1 MFFVLKKINM
11 KKIFLI
17 ITLAFTFISCVK
29 KKVDFNPIVN
39 LPDEK
44 IVVLDM
50 DLKGVV
56 NDGIVIPSENQTEDG
71 MFVFTFNAKAGQYY
85 KIFYQN
91 ESYKFDNDNPLNN
104 ENFYGSWEDVNIGF
118 KKVEESGLV
127 TDAFRIAGNPRDEK
141 KYYGADLTKN
151 NFNEKAVNNVINAI
165 RNTPEWFES
174 IKVKAE
180 NNGYDVDKQ
189 LYLDALWIINDNK
202 NRGDVN
208 NRFKRNPRVGE
219 YSFMLVLC
227 DEQALNDIPDYIKN
241 ISLTDEN
248 GSYVNP
254 YVYFSNNR
262 IKGVKTIVADKR
274 LKTRAVITPEYG
286 VFLDEMQVKT
296 DDYTIDNSNPKCSDS
311 EEMYSDALYKQFLSH
326 VSQQYTLRNIP
337 LIKDVV
343 SSEDSYTMQEYEEAK
358 SKYDS
363 SQLQYNYPVVTD
375 CLGSTVKLND
385 DNSIS
390 LINPG
395 NDNLDDLHKES
406 TGVMT
411 RVGFTYGKY
420 RGKIKFPV
428 MLNEE
433 NIWNG
438 LTYAFWL
445 IYQDEHPWNNRRTST
460 AGGGYID
467 KNDDSENPVRRHDY
481 HYSEIDIE
489 IVKASRYWPK
499 YYYLEEDTRLQEEK
513 PQLNDEI
520 MYCCTNWDLA
530 TREPAMFA
538 SGISKIPYK
547 KKEYEAMRWT
557 DLYKALTTKSPIS
570 NDVFKEDYYYYEI
583 EWRPKEI
590 IWRVGP
596 SPDKM
601 VVVGY
606 MNDEYTAIPNNQ
618 MLCIVTQEY
627 HYSEW
632 WPPIVF
638 EQGLIPY
645 NKNDIEGR
653 VYEIVVE

>member
-1 MFFVLKKINM
+1 M

-17 ITLAFTFISCVK
+17 VAFAFAFVSCVNE
-29 KKVDFNPIVN
+29 DAHFNPMAN
-39 LPDEK
+39 FPDEDV
-44 IVVLDM
+44 VVLDM

-56 NDGIVIPSENQTEDG
+56 NDGIVIPSVNQTEEG
-71 MFVFTFNAKAGQYY
+71 KFVFTFNAEAGQYY

-104 ENFYGSWEDVNIGF
+104 ENFYGSWEDVSIGF
-118 KKVEESGLV
+118 KKVEEDGLV
-127 TDAFRIAGNPRDEK
+127 TDAFRIVGNPRDEK
-141 KYYGADLTKN
+141 KYYGADLTQN
-151 NFNEKAVNNVINAI
+151 TFSQKAVDNVVNAI
-165 RNTPEWFES
+165 RNTPDWLES
-174 IKVKAE
+174 VRQKAV
-180 NNGYDVDKQ
+180 NNNFTLERQ
-189 LYLDALWIINDNK
+189 LYLDAIWIINDNK
-202 NRGDVN
+202 NKGDVN

-219 YSFMLVLC
+219 YSFMLVVC
-227 DEQALNDIPDYIKN
+227 DEKSLNDIPDYIKN
-241 ISLTDEN
+241 ISLTDDN

-254 YVYFSNNR
+254 YAYFSNNKKR
-262 IKGVKTIVADKR
+262 NIDVIISPKR

-286 VFLDEMQVKT
+286 VFLDETLIKT
-296 DDYTIDNSNPKCSDS
+296 DNYSIDNSNPKCSDT
-311 EEMYSDALYKQFLSH
+311 EEMYSNALYKQFLSD
-326 VSQQYTLRNIP
+326 VSKQYTLRNIP

-343 SSEDSYTMQEYEEAK
+343 SDDDPYTMKEYEEAK
-358 SKYDS
+358 TKYDS
-363 SQLQYNYPVVTD
+363 SELQYDYPVVTD
-375 CLGSTVKLND
+375 CLGSTVRLNE

-395 NDNLDDLHKES
+395 NDDMNNLHKES

-445 IYQDEHPWNNRRTST
+445 IYQDNHAWNNRRAT
-460 AGGGYID
+460 AGGYID
-467 KNDDSENPVRRHDY
+467 KNDDTENPTRHSEY

-499 YYYLEEDTRLQEEK
+499 SYYPAEDSRLQTEN
-513 PQLNDEI
+513 PQMNNEI

-538 SGISKIPYK
+538 SGINKIPYMN
-547 KKEYEAMRWT
+547 KEYEAMRWT

-596 SPDKM
+596 SPDEM

-606 MNDEYTAIPNNQ
+606 MNDAYTAIPNNQ

-653 VYEIVVE
+653 VYEIVIE

>member
-1 MFFVLKKINM
+1 M
-11 KKIFLI
+11 KRILVFLI
-17 ITLAFTFISCVK
+17 CLSLFSCK
-29 KKVDFNPIVN
+29 DDINFNPMSN
-39 LPDEK
+39 FPDEK
-44 IVVLDM
+44 TVALDM
-50 DLKGVV
+50 DLRNVV
-56 NDGIVIPSENQTEDG
+56 NEGIVIPSSNQCESG
-71 MFVFTFNAKAGQYY
+71 FAFTFNARKGQYY
-85 KIFYQN
+85 KIYYQN
-91 ESYKFDNDNPLNN
+91 ESYKFEDNDSLSN
-104 ENFYGSWEDVNIGF
+104 ENFYGSWEDVNVGF
-118 KKVEESGLV
+118 KKVEESGAV
-127 TDAFRIAGNPRDEK
+127 TDYFRIVGNPRDEK

-151 NFNEKAVNNVINAI
+151 NFNKEAVDNVINNI
-165 RNTPEWFES
+165 KGTPEWFAS
-174 IKVKAE
+174 VKEKAI
-180 NNGYDVDKQ
+180 NNGNDLDEQ
-189 LYLDALWIINDNK
+189 LYLDAIWIINDNK

-219 YSFMLVLC
+219 YSFMLVVC
-227 DEQALNDIPDYIKN
+227 DEDALNQIPDYIKN

-248 GSYVNP
+248 GAFVNP
-254 YVYFSNNR
+254 YSYFSKNKN
-262 IKGVKTIVADKR
+262 KGIEVVVSDRR

-286 VFLDEMQVKT
+286 VFLDETQIKT
-296 DDYTIDNSNPKCSDS
+296 NDYSVDNSNPRCSNS
-311 EEMYSDALYKQFLSH
+311 EEMYSNALYKQFLSH

-337 LIKDVV
+337 LVKDVV
-343 SSEDSYTMQEYEEAK
+343 SDDAPYTMKEYEEART
-358 SKYDS
+358 KYDS
-363 SQLQYNYPVVTD
+363 AQLQYNYPFVTD

-395 NDNLDDLHKES
+395 NDDLNNLQKES
-406 TGVMT
+406 TGIMT
-411 RVGFTYGKY
+411 RVGFTYGKF

-460 AGGGYID
+460 AGGGYVD

-489 IVKASRYWPK
+489 IVKASRYWPDF
-499 YYYLEEDTRLQEEK
+499 YYTENEGIATEN
-513 PQLNDEI
+513 PMNNNEI

-530 TREPAMFA
+530 TREPVKFA
-538 SGISKIPYK
+538 SGINKIPYK
-547 KKEYEAMRWT
+547 SNTYEAMRWY
-557 DLYKALTTKSPIS
+557 DLYKALTIKSPIS
-570 NDVFKEDYYYYEI
+570 NEFFKEDYYYYEI
-583 EWRPKEI
+583 EWRPNEI

-596 SPDKM
+596 SEDKM
-601 VVVGY
+601 QLVGY

-645 NKNDIEGR
+645 NKSDIEGK

>member
-1 MFFVLKKINM
+1 M
-11 KKIFLI
+11 KRILTFLI
-17 ITLAFTFISCVK
+17 CLSLFSCK
-29 KKVDFNPIVN
+29 DDINFNPMSN
-39 LPDEK
+39 FPDEK
-44 IVVLDM
+44 IVALDM
-50 DLKGVV
+50 DLRNVV
-56 NDGIVIPSENQTEDG
+56 NEGIVIPSDSQCDEPG
-71 MFVFTFNAKAGQYY
+71 FAFTFNAKKGQYY
-85 KIFYQN
+85 KIYYQN
-91 ESYKFDNDNPLNN
+91 ESYKFGDNDSLSN
-104 ENFYGSWEDVNIGF
+104 ENFYGSWEDVSVGF
-118 KKVEESGLV
+118 KKVEESGMV
-127 TDAFRIAGNPRDEK
+127 TDYLRIVGNPRDEK

-151 NFNEKAVNNVINAI
+151 NFNKESVDNVIRSI
-165 RNTPEWFES
+165 KNTPEWFAS
-174 IKVKAE
+174 VKEKAI
-180 NNGYDVDKQ
+180 NNGNDLDEQ
-189 LYLDALWIINDNK
+189 LYLDAIWIINDNK

-219 YSFMLVLC
+219 YSFMLVVC
-227 DEQALNDIPDYIKN
+227 DEDAMNQIPDYIQN

-248 GSYVNP
+248 GAYVNP
-254 YVYFSNNR
+254 YSYFSKNKNKE
-262 IKGVKTIVADKR
+262 IEVVVSDKR

-286 VFLDEMQVKT
+286 VFLDETQIKT
-296 DDYTIDNSNPKCSDS
+296 NDYTVDNSNPRCSDS
-311 EEMYSDALYKQFLSH
+311 EEMYSNALYKQFLSH

-343 SSEDSYTMQEYEEAK
+343 SDEDPYTMKEYEEAR

-363 SQLQYNYPVVTD
+363 AQLQYNYPFVTD

-395 NDNLDDLHKES
+395 NDDLNNLQKES
-406 TGVMT
+406 TGIMT
-411 RVGFTYGKY
+411 RVGFTYGKF

-445 IYQDEHPWNNRRTST
+445 IYQDEHPWNNRRKST
-460 AGGGYID
+460 AGGGYVD

-489 IVKASRYWPK
+489 IVKASRYWPDF
-499 YYYLEEDTRLQEEK
+499 YYTENEDIATEN
-513 PQLNDEI
+513 PMNNNEI

-530 TREPAMFA
+530 TREPVKFA
-538 SGISKIPYK
+538 SGINKIPYK
-547 KKEYEAMRWT
+547 SKTYEAMRWY
-557 DLYKALTTKSPIS
+557 DLYKALTIKSPIS
-570 NDVFKEDYYYYEI
+570 NDAFKEDYYYYEI
-583 EWRPKEI
+583 EWRPNEI

-596 SPDKM
+596 SEDKM
-601 VVVGY
+601 QLVGY

-645 NKNDIEGR
+645 NKSDIEGR
-653 VYEIVVE
+653 VYEIVIE

>member
-1 MFFVLKKINM
+1 M

-17 ITLAFTFISCVK
+17 VAFAFAFVSCVNE
-29 KKVDFNPIVN
+29 DAHFNPMAN
-39 LPDEK
+39 FPDEDV
-44 IVVLDM
+44 VVLDM

-56 NDGIVIPSENQTEDG
+56 NDGIVIPSVNQAEEG
-71 MFVFTFNAKAGQYY
+71 KFVFTFNAEAGQYY

-118 KKVEESGLV
+118 KKVEEDGLV
-127 TDAFRIAGNPRDEK
+127 TDVFRIVGNPRDEK

-151 NFNEKAVNNVINAI
+151 TFSQKAVDNVVNAI
-165 RNTPEWFES
+165 RNTPDWLES
-174 IKVKAE
+174 VRQKAV
-180 NNGYDVDKQ
+180 NNNFTLERQ
-189 LYLDALWIINDNK
+189 LYLDAIWIINDNK
-202 NRGDVN
+202 NKGDVN

-219 YSFMLVLC
+219 YSFMLVVC
-227 DEQALNDIPDYIKN
+227 DEKSLNDIPDYIKN
-241 ISLTDEN
+241 ISLTDDN

-254 YVYFSNNR
+254 YAYFSNNKKR
-262 IKGVKTIVADKR
+262 NIDVIISPKR

-286 VFLDEMQVKT
+286 VFLDETLIKT
-296 DDYTIDNSNPKCSDS
+296 DNYSIDNSNPKCSDT
-311 EEMYSDALYKQFLSH
+311 EEMYSNALYKQFLSD
-326 VSQQYTLRNIP
+326 VSKQYTLRNIP

-343 SSEDSYTMQEYEEAK
+343 SDDDPYTMKEYEEAK
-358 SKYDS
+358 TKYDS
-363 SQLQYNYPVVTD
+363 SELQYDYPVVTD
-375 CLGSTVKLND
+375 CLGSTVRLNE

-395 NDNLDDLHKES
+395 NDDMNNLHKES

-445 IYQDEHPWNNRRTST
+445 IYQDNHAWNNRRAT
-460 AGGGYID
+460 AGGYID
-467 KNDDSENPVRRHDY
+467 KNDDTENPTRHSEY

-499 YYYLEEDTRLQEEK
+499 SYYPAEDTRQQTEN
-513 PQLNDEI
+513 PQMNNEI

-538 SGISKIPYK
+538 SGINKIPYMN
-547 KKEYEAMRWT
+547 KEYEAMRWT
-557 DLYKALTTKSPIS
+557 DLYKALTTKSHIS

-596 SPDKM
+596 SPDEM

-606 MNDEYTAIPNNQ
+606 MNDAYTAIPNNQ

-653 VYEIVVE
+653 VYEIVIE

>member
-1 MFFVLKKINM
+1 M
-11 KKIFLI
+11 KRILVFLI
-17 ITLAFTFISCVK
+17 CLSLFSCK
-29 KKVDFNPIVN
+29 DDINFNPMSN
-39 LPDEK
+39 FPDEK
-44 IVVLDM
+44 TVALDM
-50 DLKGVV
+50 DLRNVV
-56 NDGIVIPSENQTEDG
+56 NEGIVIPSDSQCDEPG
-71 MFVFTFNAKAGQYY
+71 FAFTFNAKKGQYY
-85 KIFYQN
+85 KIYYQN
-91 ESYKFDNDNPLNN
+91 ESYKFGDNDSLSN
-104 ENFYGSWEDVNIGF
+104 ENFYGSWEDVSVGF
-118 KKVEESGLV
+118 KKVEESGMV
-127 TDAFRIAGNPRDEK
+127 TDYLRIVGNPRDEK

-151 NFNEKAVNNVINAI
+151 NFNKESVDNVIRSI
-165 RNTPEWFES
+165 KNTPEWFAS
-174 IKVKAE
+174 VKEKAI
-180 NNGYDVDKQ
+180 NNGNDLDEQ
-189 LYLDALWIINDNK
+189 LYLDAIWIINDNK

-219 YSFMLVLC
+219 YSFMLVVC
-227 DEQALNDIPDYIKN
+227 DEDAMNQIPDYIQN

-248 GSYVNP
+248 GAYVNP
-254 YVYFSNNR
+254 YSYFSENKN
-262 IKGVKTIVADKR
+262 KNVNVIVSDKR

-286 VFLDEMQVKT
+286 VFLDETQIKT
-296 DDYTIDNSNPKCSDS
+296 NDYTVDNSNPRCSDS
-311 EEMYSDALYKQFLSH
+311 EEMYSNALYKQFLSH

-343 SSEDSYTMQEYEEAK
+343 SDEDPYTMKEYEEAR

-363 SQLQYNYPVVTD
+363 AQLQYNYPFVTD

-395 NDNLDDLHKES
+395 NDDLNDLQKES
-406 TGVMT
+406 TGIMT
-411 RVGFTYGKY
+411 RVGFTYGKF

-445 IYQDEHPWNNRRTST
+445 IYQDEHPWNNRRKST
-460 AGGGYID
+460 AGGGYVD

-489 IVKASRYWPK
+489 IVKASRYWPDF
-499 YYYLEEDTRLQEEK
+499 YYTENEDIATEN
-513 PQLNDEI
+513 PMNNNEI

-530 TREPAMFA
+530 TREPVKFA
-538 SGISKIPYK
+538 SGINKIPYK
-547 KKEYEAMRWT
+547 SKTYEAMRWY
-557 DLYKALTTKSPIS
+557 DLYKALTIKSPIS
-570 NDVFKEDYYYYEI
+570 NDAFKEDYYYYEI
-583 EWRPKEI
+583 EWRPNEI

-596 SPDKM
+596 SEDKM
-601 VVVGY
+601 QVVGY

-645 NKNDIEGR
+645 NKSDIEGR
-653 VYEIVVE
+653 VYEIVIE

>member
-1 MFFVLKKINM
+1 M
-11 KKIFLI
+11 KRILIFLI
-17 ITLAFTFISCVK
+17 CLSLFSCK
-29 KKVDFNPIVN
+29 DDINFNPMSN
-39 LPDEK
+39 FPDEK
-44 IVVLDM
+44 IVALDM
-50 DLKGVV
+50 DLRNVV
-56 NDGIVIPSENQTEDG
+56 NEGIVIPSDSQCDEPG
-71 MFVFTFNAKAGQYY
+71 FAFTFNAKKGQYY
-85 KIFYQN
+85 KIYYQN
-91 ESYKFDNDNPLNN
+91 ESYKFGDNDSLSN
-104 ENFYGSWEDVNIGF
+104 ENFYGSWEDVSVGF
-118 KKVEESGLV
+118 KKVEESGMV
-127 TDAFRIAGNPRDEK
+127 TDYLRIVGNPRDEK

-151 NFNEKAVNNVINAI
+151 NFNKESVDNVIRSI
-165 RNTPEWFES
+165 KNTPEWFAS
-174 IKVKAE
+174 VKEKAI
-180 NNGYDVDKQ
+180 NNGNDLDEQ
-189 LYLDALWIINDNK
+189 LYLDAIWIINDNK

-219 YSFMLVLC
+219 YSFMLVVC
-227 DEQALNDIPDYIKN
+227 DEDALNQIPDYIKN

-248 GSYVNP
+248 GAYVNP
-254 YVYFSNNR
+254 YSYFSKNKN
-262 IKGVKTIVADKR
+262 KNVKVVVSDKR

-286 VFLDEMQVKT
+286 VFLDETQIKT
-296 DDYTIDNSNPKCSDS
+296 NDYTVDNSNPRCSNS
-311 EEMYSDALYKQFLSH
+311 EEMYSNALYKQFLSH

-343 SSEDSYTMQEYEEAK
+343 SDDDPYTMKEYEEAR

-363 SQLQYNYPVVTD
+363 AQLQYNYPFVTD

-395 NDNLDDLHKES
+395 NDDLNDLQKES
-406 TGVMT
+406 TGIMT
-411 RVGFTYGKY
+411 RVGFTYGKF

-460 AGGGYID
+460 AGGGYVD

-489 IVKASRYWPK
+489 IVKASRYWPDF
-499 YYYLEEDTRLQEEK
+499 YYTENENIATEN
-513 PQLNDEI
+513 PMNNNEI

-530 TREPAMFA
+530 TREPVKFA
-538 SGISKIPYK
+538 SGINKIPYK
-547 KKEYEAMRWT
+547 SKTYEAMRWY
-557 DLYKALTTKSPIS
+557 DLYKALTIKSPIS
-570 NDVFKEDYYYYEI
+570 NEFFKEDYYYYEI
-583 EWRPKEI
+583 EWRPNEI

-596 SPDKM
+596 SEDKM
-601 VVVGY
+601 QVVGY

-645 NKNDIEGR
+645 NKSDIEGR

>member
-1 MFFVLKKINM
+1 M
-11 KKIFLI
+11 KRILVFLI
-17 ITLAFTFISCVK
+17 CLSLFSCK
-29 KKVDFNPIVN
+29 DDINFNPMSN
-39 LPDEK
+39 FPDEK
-44 IVVLDM
+44 TVALDM
-50 DLKGVV
+50 DLRNVV
-56 NDGIVIPSENQTEDG
+56 NEGIVIPSDNQCDEPG
-71 MFVFTFNAKAGQYY
+71 FAFTFNAKKGQYY
-85 KIFYQN
+85 KIYYQN

-104 ENFYGSWEDVNIGF
+104 ENFYGSWEDVNVGF
-118 KKVEESGLV
+118 KKVEESGAV
-127 TDAFRIAGNPRDEK
+127 TDYFRIVGNPRDEK

-151 NFNEKAVNNVINAI
+151 NFNKEAVDNVINNI
-165 RNTPEWFES
+165 KGTPEWFAS
-174 IKVKAE
+174 VKEKAI
-180 NNGYDVDKQ
+180 NNGKDLDEQ
-189 LYLDALWIINDNK
+189 LYLDAIWIINDNK

-219 YSFMLVLC
+219 YSFMLVVC
-227 DEQALNDIPDYIKN
+227 DEDALNQIPDYIKN

-248 GSYVNP
+248 GAFVNP
-254 YVYFSNNR
+254 YSYFSKNKNKEIEVVVSDR
-262 IKGVKTIVADKR
+262 R

-286 VFLDEMQVKT
+286 VFLDETQIKT
-296 DDYTIDNSNPKCSDS
+296 NDYSVDNSNPRCSNS
-311 EEMYSDALYKQFLSH
+311 EEMYSNALYKQFLSH

-343 SSEDSYTMQEYEEAK
+343 SDEEPYTMKEYEEAR

-363 SQLQYNYPVVTD
+363 AQLQYNYPFVTD
-375 CLGSTVKLND
+375 CLGSTVRLND

-395 NDNLDDLHKES
+395 NDDLDNLQKES
-406 TGVMT
+406 TGIMT
-411 RVGFTYGKY
+411 RVGFTYGKF

-460 AGGGYID
+460 AGGGYVD

-489 IVKASRYWPK
+489 IVKASRYWPDF
-499 YYYLEEDTRLQEEK
+499 YYTENEDIATEN
-513 PQLNDEI
+513 PMNNNEI

-530 TREPAMFA
+530 TREPVKFA
-538 SGISKIPYK
+538 SGINKIPYK
-547 KKEYEAMRWT
+547 SNTYEAMRWY
-557 DLYKALTTKSPIS
+557 DLYKALTIKSPIS
-570 NDVFKEDYYYYEI
+570 NEFFKEDYYYYEI
-583 EWRPKEI
+583 EWRPNEI

-596 SPDKM
+596 SEDKM
-601 VVVGY
+601 QLVGY

-645 NKNDIEGR
+645 NKSDIEGK

>member
-1 MFFVLKKINM
+1 M

-17 ITLAFTFISCVK
+17 VAFAFAFVSCVNE
-29 KKVDFNPIVN
+29 DAHFNPMAN
-39 LPDEK
+39 FPDEDV
-44 IVVLDM
+44 VVLDM

-56 NDGIVIPSENQTEDG
+56 NDGIVIPSVNQTEEG
-71 MFVFTFNAKAGQYY
+71 KFVFTFNAEAGQYY

-118 KKVEESGLV
+118 KKVEEDGLV
-127 TDAFRIAGNPRDEK
+127 TDAFRIVGNPRDEK
-141 KYYGADLTKN
+141 KYYGADLAKN
-151 NFNEKAVNNVINAI
+151 TFSQKAVDNVVNAI
-165 RNTPEWFES
+165 RNTPDWLES
-174 IKVKAE
+174 VRQKAV
-180 NNGYDVDKQ
+180 NNNFTLERQ
-189 LYLDALWIINDNK
+189 LYLDAIWIINDNK
-202 NRGDVN
+202 NKGDVN

-219 YSFMLVLC
+219 YSFMLVVC
-227 DEQALNDIPDYIKN
+227 DEKSLNDIPDYIKN

-254 YVYFSNNR
+254 YVYFSNNKKR
-262 IKGVKTIVADKR
+262 NIDVIISQKR

-286 VFLDEMQVKT
+286 VFLDETLIKT
-296 DDYTIDNSNPKCSDS
+296 DNYSIDNSNPKCSDT
-311 EEMYSDALYKQFLSH
+311 EEMYSNALYKQFLSD
-326 VSQQYTLRNIP
+326 VSKQYTLRNIP

-343 SSEDSYTMQEYEEAK
+343 SDDDPYTMKEYEEAK
-358 SKYDS
+358 TKYDS
-363 SQLQYNYPVVTD
+363 SELQYDYPVVTD
-375 CLGSTVKLND
+375 CLGRTVRLND

-395 NDNLDDLHKES
+395 NDDMNNLHKES

-445 IYQDEHPWNNRRTST
+445 IYQDNHAWNNRRST
-460 AGGGYID
+460 AGGYID
-467 KNDDSENPVRRHDY
+467 KNDDTENPTRHSEY

-499 YYYLEEDTRLQEEK
+499 SYYPAEDTRQQTEN
-513 PQLNDEI
+513 PQMNNEI

-538 SGISKIPYK
+538 SGINKIPYMN
-547 KKEYEAMRWT
+547 KEYEAMRWT

-570 NDVFKEDYYYYEI
+570 NNVFKEDYYYYEI

-596 SPDKM
+596 SPDEM

-606 MNDEYTAIPNNQ
+606 MNDAYTAIPNNQ

-653 VYEIVVE
+653 VYEIVIE

>member
-1 MFFVLKKINM
+1 M
-11 KKIFLI
+11 KRILVFLI
-17 ITLAFTFISCVK
+17 CLSLFSCKDDIS
-29 KKVDFNPIVN
+29 FNPMSN
-39 LPDEK
+39 FPDEK
-44 IVVLDM
+44 TVALDM
-50 DLKGVV
+50 DLRNVV
-56 NDGIVIPSENQTEDG
+56 NEGIVIPSDNQCDEPG
-71 MFVFTFNAKAGQYY
+71 FAFTFNAKKGQYY
-85 KIFYQN
+85 KIYYQN

-104 ENFYGSWEDVNIGF
+104 ENFYGSWEDVNVGF
-118 KKVEESGLV
+118 KKVEESGAV
-127 TDAFRIAGNPRDEK
+127 TDYFRIVGNPRDEK

-151 NFNEKAVNNVINAI
+151 NFNKEAVDNVINNI
-165 RNTPEWFES
+165 KGTPEWFAS
-174 IKVKAE
+174 VKEKAI
-180 NNGYDVDKQ
+180 NNGKDLDEQ
-189 LYLDALWIINDNK
+189 LYLDAIWIINDNK

-219 YSFMLVLC
+219 YSFMLVVC
-227 DEQALNDIPDYIKN
+227 DEDALNQIPDYIKN

-248 GSYVNP
+248 GAFVNP
-254 YVYFSNNR
+254 YSYFSKNKN
-262 IKGVKTIVADKR
+262 KGIEVVVSDRR

-286 VFLDEMQVKT
+286 VFLDETQIKT
-296 DDYTIDNSNPKCSDS
+296 NDYSVDNSNPRCSNS
-311 EEMYSDALYKQFLSH
+311 EEMYSNALYKQFLSH

-343 SSEDSYTMQEYEEAK
+343 SDDDPYTMKEYEEART
-358 SKYDS
+358 KYDS
-363 SQLQYNYPVVTD
+363 TQLQYNYPFVTD

-395 NDNLDDLHKES
+395 NDDLDNLQKES
-406 TGVMT
+406 TGIMT
-411 RVGFTYGKY
+411 RVGFTYGKF

-460 AGGGYID
+460 AGGGYVD

-489 IVKASRYWPK
+489 IVKASRYWPDF
-499 YYYLEEDTRLQEEK
+499 YYTENEDIATEN
-513 PQLNDEI
+513 PMNNNEI

-530 TREPAMFA
+530 TREPVKFA
-538 SGISKIPYK
+538 SGINKIPYK
-547 KKEYEAMRWT
+547 SNTYEAMRWY
-557 DLYKALTTKSPIS
+557 DLYKALTIKSPIS
-570 NDVFKEDYYYYEI
+570 NEFFKEDYYYYEI
-583 EWRPKEI
+583 EWRPNEI

-596 SPDKM
+596 SEDKM
-601 VVVGY
+601 QLVGY

-645 NKNDIEGR
+645 NKSDIEGR

>member
-1 MFFVLKKINM
+1 M

-17 ITLAFTFISCVK
+17 IAFAFSFMSCVHED
-29 KKVDFNPIVN
+29 VQFNPMVN
-39 LPDEK
+39 FPGDS

-56 NDGIVIPSENQTEDG
+56 NDGIVIPSVNQCEDG
-71 MFVFTFNAKAGQYY
+71 MFVFNFNAKAGQYY

-91 ESYKFDNDNPLNN
+91 ESYKFDNDNNLNN

-118 KKVEESGLV
+118 KKVEKSGLV
-127 TDAFRIAGNPRDEK
+127 TDSFRIVGNPRDEK
-141 KYYGADLTKN
+141 KYYGADLTRN
-151 NFNEKAVNNVINAI
+151 TFSQEAVDNVINAI
-165 RNTPEWFES
+165 RNTPEWLES
-174 IKVKAE
+174 VRQKAV
-180 NNGYDVDKQ
+180 NNNFTLDRQ
-189 LYLDALWIINDNK
+189 LYLDAIWIINDNK
-202 NRGDVN
+202 NIGDVN

-219 YSFMLVLC
+219 YSFMLVVCNEKSLK
-227 DEQALNDIPDYIKN
+227 DIPDYIKN
-241 ISLTDEN
+241 ISLTDESGN
-248 GSYVNP
+248 YVNP
-254 YVYFSNNR
+254 YAYFSKNKDKSVNVV
-262 IKGVKTIVADKR
+262 ISPKR

-286 VFLDEMQVKT
+286 LFLDETTIKT
-296 DDYTIDNSNPKCSDS
+296 DDYGINNSNPKCSDS
-311 EEMYSDALYKQFLSH
+311 EEMYSNALYKQFLSV
-326 VSQQYTLRNIP
+326 VSRQYTLRNIP

-343 SSEDSYTMQEYEEAK
+343 SDEDPYTMKEYEEAK
-358 SKYDS
+358 TKYDS
-363 SQLQYNYPVVTD
+363 SQLQYNYPVVTE
-375 CLGSTVKLND
+375 CLGKTVKINE

-395 NDNLDDLHKES
+395 NDDLSNLKKES
-406 TGVMT
+406 TGIIT
-411 RVGFTYGKY
+411 RVGFTYGKF

-428 MLNEE
+428 MLNDE

-445 IYQDEHPWNNRRTST
+445 IYQDNHAWNNRRATE
-460 AGGGYID
+460 GGYID
-467 KNDDSENPVRRHDY
+467 KNDDTENPVRHSEY

-489 IVKASRYWPK
+489 IVKASRHWPQA
-499 YYYLEEDTRLQEEK
+499 YYSKNDTRFQDEN
-513 PQLNDEI
+513 PMFNNEI

-530 TREPAMFA
+530 TKEPSKF
-538 SGISKIPYK
+538 SYGRNEISYQGKQF
-547 KKEYEAMRWT
+547 ETMRWT
-557 DLYKALTTKSPIS
+557 DLYKALTIKSPIN
-570 NDVFKEDYYYYEI
+570 NDIFKEDYYYYEI

-590 IWRVGP
+590 IWRLGP
-596 SPDKM
+596 SPDEM

-606 MNDEYTAIPNNQ
+606 MNDKYTAIPNNQ

-645 NKNDIEGR
+645 NKSDIEGR

>member
-1 MFFVLKKINM
+1 MM

-17 ITLAFTFISCVK
+17 VAFAFAFVSCVNE
-29 KKVDFNPIVN
+29 DAHFNPMAN
-39 LPDEK
+39 FPDEDV
-44 IVVLDM
+44 VVLDM

-56 NDGIVIPSENQTEDG
+56 NDGIVIPSVNQTEEG
-71 MFVFTFNAKAGQYY
+71 KFVFTFNAEAGQYY

-104 ENFYGSWEDVNIGF
+104 ENFYGSCEDVNIGF
-118 KKVEESGLV
+118 KKVEEDGLV
-127 TDAFRIAGNPRDEK
+127 TDAFRIVGNPRDEK

-151 NFNEKAVNNVINAI
+151 TFSQKAVDNVVNAI
-165 RNTPEWFES
+165 RNTPDWLES
-174 IKVKAE
+174 VRQKAV
-180 NNGYDVDKQ
+180 NNNFTLERQ
-189 LYLDALWIINDNK
+189 LYLDAIWIINDNK
-202 NRGDVN
+202 NKGDVN

-219 YSFMLVLC
+219 YSFMLVVC
-227 DEQALNDIPDYIKN
+227 DEKSLNDFPDYIKN
-241 ISLTDEN
+241 ISLTDDN

-254 YVYFSNNR
+254 YAYFSNNKKR
-262 IKGVKTIVADKR
+262 NIDVIISPKR

-286 VFLDEMQVKT
+286 VFLDETLIKT
-296 DDYTIDNSNPKCSDS
+296 DNYSIDNSNPKCSDS
-311 EEMYSDALYKQFLSH
+311 EEMYSNALYKQFLSD
-326 VSQQYTLRNIP
+326 VSKQYTLRNIP

-343 SSEDSYTMQEYEEAK
+343 SDDDPYTMKEYDEAK
-358 SKYDS
+358 TKYDS
-363 SQLQYNYPVVTD
+363 SELQYDYPVVTD
-375 CLGSTVKLND
+375 CLGSTVRLNE

-395 NDNLDDLHKES
+395 NDDMNNLHKES

-445 IYQDEHPWNNRRTST
+445 IYQDNHAWNNRRATT
-460 AGGGYID
+460 GGYID
-467 KNDDSENPVRRHDY
+467 KNDDTENPTRHSEY

-489 IVKASRYWPK
+489 IVKASRYWPQS
-499 YYYLEEDTRLQEEK
+499 YYPAEDSRLQTEN
-513 PQLNDEI
+513 PQMNNEI

-538 SGISKIPYK
+538 SGINKIPYMN
-547 KKEYEAMRWT
+547 KEYEAMRWT

-583 EWRPKEI
+583 EWRPEEI

-596 SPDKM
+596 SPDEM

-606 MNDEYTAIPNNQ
+606 MNDAYTAIPNNQ

-653 VYEIVVE
+653 VYEIVIE

>member
-1 MFFVLKKINM
+1 M

-17 ITLAFTFISCVK
+17 VAFAFAFVSCVNE
-29 KKVDFNPIVN
+29 DAHFNPMAN
-39 LPDEK
+39 FPDEDV
-44 IVVLDM
+44 VVLDM

-56 NDGIVIPSENQTEDG
+56 NDGIVIPSVNQAEEG
-71 MFVFTFNAKAGQYY
+71 KFVFTFNAEAGQYY

-118 KKVEESGLV
+118 KKVEEDGLV
-127 TDAFRIAGNPRDEK
+127 TDVFRIVGNPRDEK

-151 NFNEKAVNNVINAI
+151 TFSQKAVDNVVNAI
-165 RNTPEWFES
+165 RNTPDWLES
-174 IKVKAE
+174 VRQKAV
-180 NNGYDVDKQ
+180 NNNFTLERQ
-189 LYLDALWIINDNK
+189 LYLDAIWIINDNK
-202 NRGDVN
+202 NKGDVN

-219 YSFMLVLC
+219 YSFMLVVC
-227 DEQALNDIPDYIKN
+227 DEKSLNDIPDYIKN
-241 ISLTDEN
+241 ISLTDDN

-254 YVYFSNNR
+254 YAYFSNNKKR
-262 IKGVKTIVADKR
+262 NIDVIISPKR

-286 VFLDEMQVKT
+286 VFLDETLIKT
-296 DDYTIDNSNPKCSDS
+296 DNYSIDNSNPKCSDT
-311 EEMYSDALYKQFLSH
+311 EEMYSNALYKQFLSD
-326 VSQQYTLRNIP
+326 VSKQYTLRNIP

-343 SSEDSYTMQEYEEAK
+343 SDDDPYTMKEYEEAK
-358 SKYDS
+358 TKYDS
-363 SQLQYNYPVVTD
+363 SELQYDYPVVTD
-375 CLGSTVKLND
+375 CLGSTVRLNE

-395 NDNLDDLHKES
+395 NDDMNNLHKES

-445 IYQDEHPWNNRRTST
+445 IYQDNHAWNNRRAT
-460 AGGGYID
+460 AGGYID
-467 KNDDSENPVRRHDY
+467 KNDDTENPTRHSEY

-499 YYYLEEDTRLQEEK
+499 SYYPAEDSRLQTEN
-513 PQLNDEI
+513 PQMNNEI

-538 SGISKIPYK
+538 SGINKIPYMN
-547 KKEYEAMRWT
+547 KEYEAMRWT

-583 EWRPKEI
+583 EWRPEEI

-596 SPDKM
+596 SPDEM

-606 MNDEYTAIPNNQ
+606 MNDAYTAIPNNQ

-653 VYEIVVE
+653 VYEIVIE

>member
-1 MFFVLKKINM
+1 M

-17 ITLAFTFISCVK
+17 VAFAFAFVSCVNE
-29 KKVDFNPIVN
+29 DAHFNPMAN
-39 LPDEK
+39 FPDEDV
-44 IVVLDM
+44 VVLDM

-56 NDGIVIPSENQTEDG
+56 NDGIVIPSVNQTEEG
-71 MFVFTFNAKAGQYY
+71 KFVFTFNAEAGQYY

-118 KKVEESGLV
+118 KKVEEDGLV
-127 TDAFRIAGNPRDEK
+127 TDAFRIVGNPRDEK
-141 KYYGADLTKN
+141 KYYGADLAKN
-151 NFNEKAVNNVINAI
+151 TFSQKAVDNVVNAI
-165 RNTPEWFES
+165 RNTPDWLES
-174 IKVKAE
+174 VRQKAV
-180 NNGYDVDKQ
+180 NNNFTLERQ
-189 LYLDALWIINDNK
+189 LYLDAIWIINDNK
-202 NRGDVN
+202 NKGDVN

-219 YSFMLVLC
+219 YSFMLVVC
-227 DEQALNDIPDYIKN
+227 DEKSLNDIPDYIKN
-241 ISLTDEN
+241 ISLTDDD

-254 YVYFSNNR
+254 YAYFSNNKKR
-262 IKGVKTIVADKR
+262 NIDVIISPKR

-286 VFLDEMQVKT
+286 VFLDETLIKT
-296 DDYTIDNSNPKCSDS
+296 DNYSIDNSNPKCSDT
-311 EEMYSDALYKQFLSH
+311 EEMYSNALYKQFLSD
-326 VSQQYTLRNIP
+326 VSKQYTLRNIP

-343 SSEDSYTMQEYEEAK
+343 SDDDPYTMKEYEEAK
-358 SKYDS
+358 TKYDS
-363 SQLQYNYPVVTD
+363 SELQYDYPVVTD
-375 CLGSTVKLND
+375 CLGSTVRLNE

-395 NDNLDDLHKES
+395 NDDMNNLHKES

-445 IYQDEHPWNNRRTST
+445 IYQDNHAWNNRRAT
-460 AGGGYID
+460 AGGYID
-467 KNDDSENPVRRHDY
+467 KNDDTENPTRHSEY

-489 IVKASRYWPK
+489 IVKASRYWPQS
-499 YYYLEEDTRLQEEK
+499 YYPAEDSRLQTEN
-513 PQLNDEI
+513 PQMNNEI

-538 SGISKIPYK
+538 SGINKIPYMN
-547 KKEYEAMRWT
+547 KEYEAMRWT

-570 NDVFKEDYYYYEI
+570 NNVFKEDYYYYEI

-596 SPDKM
+596 SPDEM

-606 MNDEYTAIPNNQ
+606 MNDAYTAIPNNQ

>member
-1 MFFVLKKINM
+1 M
-11 KKIFLI
+11 KRILVFLI
-17 ITLAFTFISCVK
+17 CLSLFSCK
-29 KKVDFNPIVN
+29 DDINFNPMSN
-39 LPDEK
+39 FPDEK
-44 IVVLDM
+44 TVALDM
-50 DLKGVV
+50 DLRNVV
-56 NDGIVIPSENQTEDG
+56 NEGIVIPSDSQCDEPG
-71 MFVFTFNAKAGQYY
+71 FAFTFNAKKGQYY
-85 KIFYQN
+85 KIYYQN
-91 ESYKFDNDNPLNN
+91 ESYKFGDNDSLSN
-104 ENFYGSWEDVNIGF
+104 ENFYGSWEDVSVGF
-118 KKVEESGLV
+118 KKVEESGMV
-127 TDAFRIAGNPRDEK
+127 TDYLRIVGNPRDEK

-151 NFNEKAVNNVINAI
+151 NFNKESVDNVIRSI
-165 RNTPEWFES
+165 KNTPEWFAS
-174 IKVKAE
+174 VKEKAI
-180 NNGYDVDKQ
+180 NNRNDLDEQ
-189 LYLDALWIINDNK
+189 LYLDAIWIINDNK

-219 YSFMLVLC
+219 YSFMLVVC
-227 DEQALNDIPDYIKN
+227 DEDAMNQIPDYIQN

-248 GSYVNP
+248 GAYVNP
-254 YVYFSNNR
+254 YSYFSKNKNKE
-262 IKGVKTIVADKR
+262 IEVVVSDKR

-286 VFLDEMQVKT
+286 VFLDETQIKT
-296 DDYTIDNSNPKCSDS
+296 NDYTVDNSNPKCSDS
-311 EEMYSDALYKQFLSH
+311 EEMYSNALYKQFLSH

-343 SSEDSYTMQEYEEAK
+343 SDEDPYTMKEYEEAR

-363 SQLQYNYPVVTD
+363 AQLQYNYPFVTD

-395 NDNLDDLHKES
+395 NDDLNDLQKES
-406 TGVMT
+406 TGIMT
-411 RVGFTYGKY
+411 RVGFTYGKF

-489 IVKASRYWPK
+489 IVKASRYWPDF
-499 YYYLEEDTRLQEEK
+499 YYTENENIATEN
-513 PQLNDEI
+513 PMNNNEI

-530 TREPAMFA
+530 TREPVKFA
-538 SGISKIPYK
+538 SGINKIPYK
-547 KKEYEAMRWT
+547 SKTYEAMRWY
-557 DLYKALTTKSPIS
+557 DLYKALTIKSPIS
-570 NDVFKEDYYYYEI
+570 NEFFKEDYYYYEI
-583 EWRPKEI
+583 EWRPNEI

-596 SPDKM
+596 SEDKM
-601 VVVGY
+601 QLVGY

-645 NKNDIEGR
+645 NKSDIEGR
-653 VYEIVVE
+653 VYEIVIE

>member
-1 MFFVLKKINM
+1 M
-11 KKIFLI
+11 KRILVFLI
-17 ITLAFTFISCVK
+17 CLSLFSCK
-29 KKVDFNPIVN
+29 DDINFNPMSN
-39 LPDEK
+39 FPDEK
-44 IVVLDM
+44 IVALDM
-50 DLKGVV
+50 DLRNVV
-56 NDGIVIPSENQTEDG
+56 NEGIVIPSDSQCDEPG
-71 MFVFTFNAKAGQYY
+71 FAFTFNAKKGQYY
-85 KIFYQN
+85 KIYYQN
-91 ESYKFDNDNPLNN
+91 ESYKFGDNDSLSN
-104 ENFYGSWEDVNIGF
+104 ENFYGSWEDVSVGF
-118 KKVEESGLV
+118 KKVEESGMV
-127 TDAFRIAGNPRDEK
+127 TDYLRIVGNPRDEK

-151 NFNEKAVNNVINAI
+151 NFNKESVDNVIRSI
-165 RNTPEWFES
+165 KNTPEWFAS
-174 IKVKAE
+174 VKEKAI
-180 NNGYDVDKQ
+180 NNGKDLDEQ
-189 LYLDALWIINDNK
+189 LYLDAIWIINDNK

-219 YSFMLVLC
+219 YSFMLVVC
-227 DEQALNDIPDYIKN
+227 DEDAMNQIPDYIKN

-248 GSYVNP
+248 GAFVNP
-254 YVYFSNNR
+254 YSYFSKNKNKE
-262 IKGVKTIVADKR
+262 IEVVVSDKR

-286 VFLDEMQVKT
+286 VFLDETQIKT
-296 DDYTIDNSNPKCSDS
+296 NDYTVDNSNPKCSDS
-311 EEMYSDALYKQFLSH
+311 EEMYSNALYKQFLSH

-343 SSEDSYTMQEYEEAK
+343 SDDDPYTMKEYEEAR

-363 SQLQYNYPVVTD
+363 AQLQYNYPFVTD

-395 NDNLDDLHKES
+395 NDDLNDLQKES
-406 TGVMT
+406 TGIMT
-411 RVGFTYGKY
+411 RVGFTYGKF

-460 AGGGYID
+460 AGGGYVD

-489 IVKASRYWPK
+489 IVKASRYWPDF
-499 YYYLEEDTRLQEEK
+499 YYTENENIATEN
-513 PQLNDEI
+513 PMNNNEI

-530 TREPAMFA
+530 TREPVKFA
-538 SGISKIPYK
+538 SGINKIPYK
-547 KKEYEAMRWT
+547 SNTYEAMRWY
-557 DLYKALTTKSPIS
+557 DLYKALTIKSPIS
-570 NDVFKEDYYYYEI
+570 NEFFKEDYYYYEI
-583 EWRPKEI
+583 EWRPNEI

-596 SPDKM
+596 SEDKM
-601 VVVGY
+601 QLVGY

-645 NKNDIEGR
+645 NKSDIEGR

>member
-1 MFFVLKKINM
+1 M
-11 KKIFLI
+11 KRILVFLI
-17 ITLAFTFISCVK
+17 CLSLFSCK
-29 KKVDFNPIVN
+29 DDINFNPMSN
-39 LPDEK
+39 FPDEK
-44 IVVLDM
+44 IVALDM
-50 DLKGVV
+50 DLRNVV
-56 NDGIVIPSENQTEDG
+56 NEGIVIPSDSQCDEPG
-71 MFVFTFNAKAGQYY
+71 FAFTFNAKKGQYY
-85 KIFYQN
+85 KIYYQN
-91 ESYKFDNDNPLNN
+91 ESYKFGDNDSLSN
-104 ENFYGSWEDVNIGF
+104 ENFYGSWEDVSVGF
-118 KKVEESGLV
+118 KKVEESGMV
-127 TDAFRIAGNPRDEK
+127 TDYLRIVGNPRDEK

-151 NFNEKAVNNVINAI
+151 NFNKESVDNVIRSI
-165 RNTPEWFES
+165 KNTPEWFAS
-174 IKVKAE
+174 VKEKAI
-180 NNGYDVDKQ
+180 NNGNDLDEQ
-189 LYLDALWIINDNK
+189 LYLDAIWIINDNK

-219 YSFMLVLC
+219 YSFMLVVC
-227 DEQALNDIPDYIKN
+227 DEDAMNQIPDYIQN

-248 GSYVNP
+248 GAFVNP
-254 YVYFSNNR
+254 YSYFSKNKNKE
-262 IKGVKTIVADKR
+262 IEVVVSDKR

-286 VFLDEMQVKT
+286 VFLDETQIKT
-296 DDYTIDNSNPKCSDS
+296 NDYTVDNSNPRCSDS
-311 EEMYSDALYKQFLSH
+311 EEMYSNALYKQFLSH

-343 SSEDSYTMQEYEEAK
+343 SDDDPYTMKEYEEAR

-363 SQLQYNYPVVTD
+363 AQLQYNYPFVTD

-395 NDNLDDLHKES
+395 NDDLNDLQKES
-406 TGVMT
+406 TGIMT
-411 RVGFTYGKY
+411 RVGFTYGKF

-460 AGGGYID
+460 AGGGYVD

-489 IVKASRYWPK
+489 IVKASRYWPDF
-499 YYYLEEDTRLQEEK
+499 YYTENENIATEN
-513 PQLNDEI
+513 PMNNNEI

-530 TREPAMFA
+530 TREPVKFA
-538 SGISKIPYK
+538 SGINKIPYK
-547 KKEYEAMRWT
+547 SKTYEAMRWY
-557 DLYKALTTKSPIS
+557 DLYKALTIKSPIS
-570 NDVFKEDYYYYEI
+570 NEFFKEDYYYYEI
-583 EWRPKEI
+583 EWRPNEI

-596 SPDKM
+596 SEDKM
-601 VVVGY
+601 QVVGY

-645 NKNDIEGR
+645 NKSDIEGR
-653 VYEIVVE
+653 VYEIVIE

>member
-1 MFFVLKKINM
+1 M

-17 ITLAFTFISCVK
+17 VAFAFAFVSCVNE
-29 KKVDFNPIVN
+29 DAHFNPMAN
-39 LPDEK
+39 FPDEDV
-44 IVVLDM
+44 VVLDM

-56 NDGIVIPSENQTEDG
+56 NDGIVIPSVNQTEEG
-71 MFVFTFNAKAGQYY
+71 KFVFTFNAEAGQYY

-118 KKVEESGLV
+118 KKVEEDGLV
-127 TDAFRIAGNPRDEK
+127 TDAFRIVGNPRDEK
-141 KYYGADLTKN
+141 KYYGADLTQN
-151 NFNEKAVNNVINAI
+151 TFSQKAVDNVVNAI
-165 RNTPEWFES
+165 RNTPDWLES
-174 IKVKAE
+174 VRQKAV
-180 NNGYDVDKQ
+180 NNNFTLERQ
-189 LYLDALWIINDNK
+189 LYLDAIWIINDNK
-202 NRGDVN
+202 NKGDVN

-219 YSFMLVLC
+219 YSFMLVVC
-227 DEQALNDIPDYIKN
+227 DEKSLNDIPDYIKN
-241 ISLTDEN
+241 ISLTDDN

-254 YVYFSNNR
+254 YAYFSNNKKR
-262 IKGVKTIVADKR
+262 NIDVIISPKR

-286 VFLDEMQVKT
+286 VFLDETLIKT
-296 DDYTIDNSNPKCSDS
+296 DNYSIDNSNPKCSDT
-311 EEMYSDALYKQFLSH
+311 EEMYSNALYKQFLSD
-326 VSQQYTLRNIP
+326 VSKQYTLRNIP

-343 SSEDSYTMQEYEEAK
+343 SDDDPYTMKEYEEAK
-358 SKYDS
+358 TKYDS
-363 SQLQYNYPVVTD
+363 SELQYGYPVVTD
-375 CLGSTVKLND
+375 CLGSTVRLNE

-395 NDNLDDLHKES
+395 NDDMNNLHKES

-445 IYQDEHPWNNRRTST
+445 IYQDNHAWNNRRAT
-460 AGGGYID
+460 AGGYID
-467 KNDDSENPVRRHDY
+467 KNDDTENPTRHSEY

-489 IVKASRYWPK
+489 IVKASRYWPQS
-499 YYYLEEDTRLQEEK
+499 YYPAEDTRQQTEN
-513 PQLNDEI
+513 PQMNNEI

-538 SGISKIPYK
+538 SGINKIPYMN
-547 KKEYEAMRWT
+547 KEYEAMRCT

-570 NDVFKEDYYYYEI
+570 NNVFKEDYYYYEI

-596 SPDKM
+596 SPDEM

-606 MNDEYTAIPNNQ
+606 MNDAYTAIPNNQ

-653 VYEIVVE
+653 VYEIVIE

>member
-1 MFFVLKKINM
+1 M
-11 KKIFLI
+11 KRILTFLI
-17 ITLAFTFISCVK
+17 CLSLFSCKDDIS
-29 KKVDFNPIVN
+29 FNPMSN
-39 LPDEK
+39 FPDEK
-44 IVVLDM
+44 TVALDM
-50 DLKGVV
+50 DLRNVV
-56 NDGIVIPSENQTEDG
+56 NEGIVIPSDNQCESG
-71 MFVFTFNAKAGQYY
+71 FAFTFNAKKGQYY
-85 KIFYQN
+85 KIYYQN
-91 ESYKFDNDNPLNN
+91 ESYKFGDNDSLSN
-104 ENFYGSWEDVNIGF
+104 ENFYGSWEDVSVGF
-118 KKVEESGLV
+118 KKVEESGMV
-127 TDAFRIAGNPRDEK
+127 TDYLRIVGNPRDEK
-141 KYYGADLTKN
+141 KYYGADMTKN
-151 NFNEKAVNNVINAI
+151 NFNKEAVDNVIGAI
-165 RNTPEWFES
+165 KNTPEWLAS
-174 IKVKAE
+174 VKEKAI
-180 NNGYDVDKQ
+180 NNGKDLDEQ
-189 LYLDALWIINDNK
+189 LYLDAIWIINDNK

-219 YSFMLVLC
+219 YSFMLVVC
-227 DEQALNDIPDYIKN
+227 DEDALNQIPDYIKN

-248 GSYVNP
+248 GAFVNP
-254 YVYFSNNR
+254 YSYFSKNKNKE
-262 IKGVKTIVADKR
+262 IEVVVSDKR

-286 VFLDEMQVKT
+286 VFLDETQIKT
-296 DDYTIDNSNPKCSDS
+296 NDYTVDNSNPRCSDS
-311 EEMYSDALYKQFLSH
+311 EEMYSNALYKQFLSH

-343 SSEDSYTMQEYEEAK
+343 SDDDPYTMKEYEEAR

-363 SQLQYNYPVVTD
+363 AQLQYNYPFVTD

-395 NDNLDDLHKES
+395 NDDLNNLQKES
-406 TGVMT
+406 TGIMT
-411 RVGFTYGKY
+411 RVGFTYGKF

-460 AGGGYID
+460 AGGGYVD

-489 IVKASRYWPK
+489 IVKASRYWPDF
-499 YYYLEEDTRLQEEK
+499 YYTENENIATEN
-513 PQLNDEI
+513 PMNNNEI

-530 TREPAMFA
+530 TREPVKFA
-538 SGISKIPYK
+538 SGINKIPYK
-547 KKEYEAMRWT
+547 SNTYEAMRWY
-557 DLYKALTTKSPIS
+557 DLYKALTIKSPIS
-570 NDVFKEDYYYYEI
+570 NEFFKEDYYYYEI
-583 EWRPKEI
+583 EWRPDEI

-596 SPDKM
+596 SEDKM
-601 VVVGY
+601 QVVGY

-645 NKNDIEGR
+645 NKSDIEGR
-653 VYEIVVE
+653 VYEIVIE

>member
-1 MFFVLKKINM
+1 M

-17 ITLAFTFISCVK
+17 VAFAFAFVSCVNE
-29 KKVDFNPIVN
+29 DAHFNPMAN
-39 LPDEK
+39 FPDEDV
-44 IVVLDM
+44 IVLDM

-56 NDGIVIPSENQTEDG
+56 NDGIVIPSVNQTEEG
-71 MFVFTFNAKAGQYY
+71 KFVFTFNAEAGQYY

-118 KKVEESGLV
+118 KKVEEDGLV
-127 TDAFRIAGNPRDEK
+127 TDAFRIVGNPRDEK
-141 KYYGADLTKN
+141 KYYGADLAKN
-151 NFNEKAVNNVINAI
+151 TFSQKAVDNVVNAI
-165 RNTPEWFES
+165 RNTPDWLES
-174 IKVKAE
+174 VRQKAV
-180 NNGYDVDKQ
+180 NNNFTLERQ
-189 LYLDALWIINDNK
+189 LYLDAIWIINDNK
-202 NRGDVN
+202 NKGDVN

-219 YSFMLVLC
+219 YSFMLVVC
-227 DEQALNDIPDYIKN
+227 DEKSLNDIPDYIKN
-241 ISLTDEN
+241 ISLTDDN

-254 YVYFSNNR
+254 YAYFSNNKKR
-262 IKGVKTIVADKR
+262 NIDVIISPKR

-286 VFLDEMQVKT
+286 VFLDETLIKT
-296 DDYTIDNSNPKCSDS
+296 DNYSIDNSNPKCSDT
-311 EEMYSDALYKQFLSH
+311 EEMYSNALYKQFLSD
-326 VSQQYTLRNIP
+326 VSKQYTLRNIP

-343 SSEDSYTMQEYEEAK
+343 SDDDTYTMKEYEEAK
-358 SKYDS
+358 TKYDS
-363 SQLQYNYPVVTD
+363 SELQYDYPVVTD
-375 CLGSTVKLND
+375 CLGSTVRLNE

-395 NDNLDDLHKES
+395 NDDTNNLHKES

-445 IYQDEHPWNNRRTST
+445 IYQDNHAWNNRRAT
-460 AGGGYID
+460 AGGYID
-467 KNDDSENPVRRHDY
+467 KNDDTENPTRHSEY

-489 IVKASRYWPK
+489 IVKASRYWPQS
-499 YYYLEEDTRLQEEK
+499 YYPAEDSRLQTEN
-513 PQLNDEI
+513 PQMNNEI

-538 SGISKIPYK
+538 SGINKIPYMN
-547 KKEYEAMRWT
+547 KEYEAMRWT

-596 SPDKM
+596 SPDEM

-606 MNDEYTAIPNNQ
+606 MNDAYTAIPNNQ

-653 VYEIVVE
+653 VYEIVIE

>member
-1 MFFVLKKINM
+1 MKRILTFFICLSL
-11 KKIFLI
+11 F
-17 ITLAFTFISCVK
+17 SCK
-29 KKVDFNPIVN
+29 EKVDFNPMSN
-39 LPDEK
+39 FPDEK
-44 IVVLDM
+44 IVTLDM
-50 DLKGVV
+50 DLHGVV
-56 NDGIVIPSENQTEDG
+56 NNGIVIPSENQCEESA
-71 MFVFTFNAKAGQYY
+71 FVFNFNAKKGQYY
-85 KIFYQN
+85 KIYYQN
-91 ESYKFDNDNPLNN
+91 ESYKFDNSDSLNN

-127 TDAFRIAGNPRDEK
+127 TDSFRIVGNPRDEK
-141 KYYGADLTKN
+141 RFYGADLSKN
-151 NFNEKAVNNVINAI
+151 NFNERAVEKVIEAIRNNHDWLESVKAKAVNNNFSLE
-165 RNTPEWFES
+165 R
-174 IKVKAE
+174 
-180 NNGYDVDKQ
+180 Q
-189 LYLDALWIINDNK
+189 LYLDAVWIINDNK

-219 YSFMLVLC
+219 YSFMLVVC
-227 DEQALNDIPDYIKN
+227 EEDALNDIPEYIKN

-248 GSYVNP
+248 GQFVNP
-254 YVYFSNNR
+254 YFYFSQNKNKD
-262 IKGVKTIVADKR
+262 IKVVVSDRR
-274 LKTRAVITPEYG
+274 LKTRAVITPEHG
-286 VFLDEMQVKT
+286 IFLDETVVKT
-296 DDYTIDNSNPKCSDS
+296 NDFSINNSNPRCSDS
-311 EEMYSDALYKQFLSH
+311 DEMYSNALYKQFLSD
-326 VSQQYTLRNIP
+326 VSRQYTLRNIP

-343 SSEDSYTMQEYEEAK
+343 SDENPYTMKEYEEAK
-358 SKYDS
+358 MKYDS
-363 SQLQYNYPVVTD
+363 SQLQYNYPVVSD
-375 CLGSTVKLND
+375 NLGTTVRLND

-395 NDNLDDLHKES
+395 NDDPDNLHKES
-406 TGVMT
+406 TGIVT
-411 RVGFTYGKY
+411 RVGFTYGKF

-445 IYQDEHPWNNRRTST
+445 IYQDDHSWNNRRKST
-460 AGGGYID
+460 AGGGYLD
-467 KNDDSENPVRRHDY
+467 KNIDPEQQQVRHQDY

-499 YYYLEEDTRLQEEK
+499 FYYEDNEHINAENPK
-513 PQLNDEI
+513 MNDEI

-530 TREPAMFA
+530 TREPVNFA
-538 SGISKIPYK
+538 AGINEISYK
-547 KKEYEAMRWT
+547 GKTYEAMRWT
-557 DLYKALTTKSPIS
+557 DLYKALTIKSAIG

-583 EWRPKEI
+583 EWRPDEI

-596 SPDKM
+596 SEDNM
-601 VVVGY
+601 RVVGY

-645 NKNDIEGR
+645 NKSDIEGR
-653 VYEIVVE
+653 VYEIVIE

>member
-1 MFFVLKKINM
+1 
-11 KKIFLI
+11 
-17 ITLAFTFISCVK
+17 
-29 KKVDFNPIVN
+29 
-39 LPDEK
+39 
-44 IVVLDM
+44 
-50 DLKGVV
+50 
-56 NDGIVIPSENQTEDG
+56 
-71 MFVFTFNAKAGQYY
+71 
-85 KIFYQN
+85 
-91 ESYKFDNDNPLNN
+91 
-104 ENFYGSWEDVNIGF
+104 
-118 KKVEESGLV
+118 
-127 TDAFRIAGNPRDEK
+127 
-141 KYYGADLTKN
+141 
-151 NFNEKAVNNVINAI
+151 
-165 RNTPEWFES
+165 
-174 IKVKAE
+174 
-180 NNGYDVDKQ
+180 
-189 LYLDALWIINDNK
+189 
-202 NRGDVN
+202 
-208 NRFKRNPRVGE
+208 
-219 YSFMLVLC
+219 
-227 DEQALNDIPDYIKN
+227 
-241 ISLTDEN
+241 
-248 GSYVNP
+248 
-254 YVYFSNNR
+254 
-262 IKGVKTIVADKR
+262 
-274 LKTRAVITPEYG
+274 
-286 VFLDEMQVKT
+286 
-296 DDYTIDNSNPKCSDS
+296 
-311 EEMYSDALYKQFLSH
+311 
-326 VSQQYTLRNIP
+326 
-337 LIKDVV
+337 VV
-343 SSEDSYTMQEYEEAK
+343 SDDDAYTMEEYEEAK
-358 SKYDS
+358 TKYDS
-363 SQLQYNYPVVTD
+363 AQLQYNYPVVTD

-395 NDNLDDLHKES
+395 NDDLNNLHKES

-445 IYQDEHPWNNRRTST
+445 IYQDNHAWNNRRAT
-460 AGGGYID
+460 AGGYID
-467 KNDDSENPVRRHDY
+467 KNDDTENPTRHSEY

-499 YYYLEEDTRLQEEK
+499 SYYPAEDTRQQTEN
-513 PQLNDEI
+513 PQMNNEI

-538 SGISKIPYK
+538 SGINKIPYMN
-547 KKEYEAMRWT
+547 KEYEAMRWT

-596 SPDKM
+596 SPDEM

-606 MNDEYTAIPNNQ
+606 MNDAYTAIPNNQ

-653 VYEIVVE
+653 VYEIVIE

>member
-1 MFFVLKKINM
+1 MIM
-11 KKIFLI
+11 KRILVFLI
-17 ITLAFTFISCVK
+17 CLSLFSCKDDVN
-29 KKVDFNPIVN
+29 FNPMSN
-39 LPDEK
+39 FPDEK
-44 IVVLDM
+44 IVALDM
-50 DLKGVV
+50 DLRNVV
-56 NDGIVIPSENQTEDG
+56 NEGIVIPSNSQCDESG
-71 MFVFTFNAKAGQYY
+71 FAFTFNAKKGQYY
-85 KIFYQN
+85 KIYYQN
-91 ESYKFDNDNPLNN
+91 ESYKFGDNDSLSN
-104 ENFYGSWEDVNIGF
+104 ENFYGSWEDVSVGF
-118 KKVEESGLV
+118 KKVEESGMV
-127 TDAFRIAGNPRDEK
+127 TDYLRIVGNPRDEK
-141 KYYGADLTKN
+141 KYYGADLTRN
-151 NFNEKAVNNVINAI
+151 NFNKESVDNVIRSIKNTPEWLASVKEKAVNNGNDLD
-165 RNTPEWFES
+165 E
-174 IKVKAE
+174 
-180 NNGYDVDKQ
+180 Q
-189 LYLDALWIINDNK
+189 LYLDAIWIINDNK

-219 YSFMLVLC
+219 YSFMLVVC
-227 DEQALNDIPDYIKN
+227 DEDALNQIPDYIKN

-248 GSYVNP
+248 GAYVNP
-254 YVYFSNNR
+254 YSYFSKNKN
-262 IKGVKTIVADKR
+262 KNVKVVVSDKR

-286 VFLDEMQVKT
+286 VFLDETQIKT
-296 DDYTIDNSNPKCSDS
+296 NDYTVDNSNPRCSDS
-311 EEMYSDALYKQFLSH
+311 EEMYSNALYKQFLSH

-343 SSEDSYTMQEYEEAK
+343 SDDDPYTMKEYEEART
-358 SKYDS
+358 KYDS
-363 SQLQYNYPVVTD
+363 AQLQYNYPFVTD
-375 CLGSTVKLND
+375 CLGSTVRLND

-395 NDNLDDLHKES
+395 NDDLNDLQKES
-406 TGVMT
+406 TGIMT
-411 RVGFTYGKY
+411 RVGFTYGKF

-460 AGGGYID
+460 AGGGYVD

-489 IVKASRYWPK
+489 IVKASRYWPDF
-499 YYYLEEDTRLQEEK
+499 YYTENENIATEN
-513 PQLNDEI
+513 PMNNNEI

-530 TREPAMFA
+530 TREPVKFA
-538 SGISKIPYK
+538 SGINKIPYK
-547 KKEYEAMRWT
+547 SKTYEAMRWY
-557 DLYKALTTKSPIS
+557 DLYKALTIKSPIS
-570 NDVFKEDYYYYEI
+570 NEFFKEDYYYYEI
-583 EWRPKEI
+583 EWRPNEI

-596 SPDKM
+596 SEDKM
-601 VVVGY
+601 QVVGY

-645 NKNDIEGR
+645 NKSDIEGR
-653 VYEIVVE
+653 VYEIVIE

>member
-1 MFFVLKKINM
+1 MM

-17 ITLAFTFISCVK
+17 VAFAFAFVSCVNE
-29 KKVDFNPIVN
+29 DAHFNPMAN
-39 LPDEK
+39 FPDEDV
-44 IVVLDM
+44 VVLDM

-56 NDGIVIPSENQTEDG
+56 NDGIVIPSVNQAEEG
-71 MFVFTFNAKAGQYY
+71 KFVFTFNAEAGQYY

-118 KKVEESGLV
+118 KKVEEDGLV
-127 TDAFRIAGNPRDEK
+127 TDVFRIVGNTRDEK

-151 NFNEKAVNNVINAI
+151 TFSQKAVDNVVNAI
-165 RNTPEWFES
+165 RNTPDWLES
-174 IKVKAE
+174 VRQKAV
-180 NNGYDVDKQ
+180 NNNFTLERQ
-189 LYLDALWIINDNK
+189 LYLDAIWIINDNK
-202 NRGDVN
+202 NKGDVN

-219 YSFMLVLC
+219 YSFMLVVC
-227 DEQALNDIPDYIKN
+227 DEKSLNDIPDYIKN

-254 YVYFSNNR
+254 YVYFSNNKKR
-262 IKGVKTIVADKR
+262 NIDVIISQKR

-286 VFLDEMQVKT
+286 VFLDETLIKT
-296 DDYTIDNSNPKCSDS
+296 DNYSIDNSNPKCSDT
-311 EEMYSDALYKQFLSH
+311 EEMYSNALYKQFLSD
-326 VSQQYTLRNIP
+326 VSKQYTLRNVP

-343 SSEDSYTMQEYEEAK
+343 SDDDPYTMKEYEEAK
-358 SKYDS
+358 TKYDS
-363 SQLQYNYPVVTD
+363 SELQYDYPVVTD
-375 CLGSTVKLND
+375 CLGSTVRLNE

-395 NDNLDDLHKES
+395 NDDMNNLHKES

-445 IYQDEHPWNNRRTST
+445 IYQDNHAWNNRRAT
-460 AGGGYID
+460 AGGYID
-467 KNDDSENPVRRHDY
+467 KNDDTENPTRHSEY

-489 IVKASRYWPK
+489 IVKASRYWPQS
-499 YYYLEEDTRLQEEK
+499 YYPAEDSRLQTEN
-513 PQLNDEI
+513 PQMNNEI

-538 SGISKIPYK
+538 SGINKIPYMN
-547 KKEYEAMRWT
+547 KEYEAMRWT

-583 EWRPKEI
+583 EWRPEEI

-596 SPDKM
+596 SPDEM

-606 MNDEYTAIPNNQ
+606 MNDAYTAIPNNQ

-653 VYEIVVE
+653 VYEIVIE

>member
-1 MFFVLKKINM
+1 M
-11 KKIFLI
+11 KKIFLV
-17 ITLAFTFISCVK
+17 ITLVLAFVSCTK
-29 KKVDFNPIVN
+29 KSVNFNPMAN
-39 LPDEK
+39 FSDEK
-44 IVVLDM
+44 IVAIDM

-56 NDGIVIPSENQTEDG
+56 NDGIVIPSVNQSEDG
-71 MFVFTFNAKAGQYY
+71 MFTFTFNAKAGQYY

-91 ESYKFDNDNPLNN
+91 ETYKFDNDNPLNN

-127 TDAFRIAGNPRDEK
+127 TDVFRIVGNPRDEK

-151 NFNEKAVNNVINAI
+151 TFNEKSVNNVINAI

-174 IKVKAE
+174 IKVKAK
-180 NNGYDVDKQ
+180 NNGNNVDKQ

-208 NRFKRNPRVGE
+208 NRFKRNPRTGE

-227 DEQALNDIPDYIKN
+227 DENALNEIPDYIKN
-241 ISLTDEN
+241 ISLADEN

-254 YVYFSNNR
+254 YAYFSKNK

-286 VFLDEMQVKT
+286 VFLDEMQIKT
-296 DDYTIDNSNPKCSDS
+296 DDYTIDNSNPRCSDS
-311 EEMYSDALYKQFLSH
+311 EEMYSNALYKQFLSH

-337 LIKDVV
+337 LVKDVV
-343 SSEDSYTMQEYEEAK
+343 SDDDAYTMEEYEEAK
-358 SKYDS
+358 TKYDS
-363 SQLQYNYPVVTD
+363 AQLQYNYPVVTD

-395 NDNLDDLHKES
+395 NDDLNNLHKES

-445 IYQDEHPWNNRRTST
+445 IYQDNHAWNNRRAT
-460 AGGGYID
+460 AGGYID
-467 KNDDSENPVRRHDY
+467 KNDDTENPVRHSEY

-489 IVKASRYWPK
+489 IVKASRYWPRD
-499 YYYLEEDTRLQEEK
+499 YYLEEDTRMQAEN
-513 PQLNDEI
+513 PQHNNEI

-538 SGISKIPYK
+538 SGINKIPYK
-547 KKEYEAMRWT
+547 RKEYEAMRWT

-590 IWRVGP
+590 IWRIGP
-596 SPDKM
+596 SPDEM

-653 VYEIVVE
+653 VYEIVIE

>member
-1 MFFVLKKINM
+1 M
-11 KKIFLI
+11 KRILVFLI
-17 ITLAFTFISCVK
+17 CLSLFSCK
-29 KKVDFNPIVN
+29 DDINFNPMSN
-39 LPDEK
+39 FPDEK
-44 IVVLDM
+44 TVALDM
-50 DLKGVV
+50 DLRNVV
-56 NDGIVIPSENQTEDG
+56 NEGIVIPSDSQCDEPG
-71 MFVFTFNAKAGQYY
+71 FAFTFNAKKGQYY
-85 KIFYQN
+85 KIYYQN
-91 ESYKFDNDNPLNN
+91 ESYKFGDNDSLSN
-104 ENFYGSWEDVNIGF
+104 ENFYGSWEDVSVGF
-118 KKVEESGLV
+118 KKVEESGMV
-127 TDAFRIAGNPRDEK
+127 TDYLRIVGNPRDEK

-151 NFNEKAVNNVINAI
+151 NFNKESVDNVIRSI
-165 RNTPEWFES
+165 KNTPEWFAS
-174 IKVKAE
+174 VKEKAI
-180 NNGYDVDKQ
+180 NNGNDLDEQ
-189 LYLDALWIINDNK
+189 LYLDAIWIINDNK

-219 YSFMLVLC
+219 YSFMLVVC
-227 DEQALNDIPDYIKN
+227 DEDAMNQIPDYIQN

-248 GSYVNP
+248 GAYVNP
-254 YVYFSNNR
+254 YSYFSKNKNKE
-262 IKGVKTIVADKR
+262 IEVVVSDKR

-286 VFLDEMQVKT
+286 VFLDETQIKT
-296 DDYTIDNSNPKCSDS
+296 NDYTVDNSNPRCSDS
-311 EEMYSDALYKQFLSH
+311 EEMYSNALYKQFLSH

-343 SSEDSYTMQEYEEAK
+343 SDEDPYTMKEYEEAR

-363 SQLQYNYPVVTD
+363 AQLQYNYPFVTD

-395 NDNLDDLHKES
+395 NDDLNNLQKES
-406 TGVMT
+406 TGIMT
-411 RVGFTYGKY
+411 RVGFTYGKF

-445 IYQDEHPWNNRRTST
+445 IYQDEHPWNNRRKST
-460 AGGGYID
+460 AGGGYVD

-489 IVKASRYWPK
+489 IVKASRYWPDF
-499 YYYLEEDTRLQEEK
+499 YYTENEDIATEN
-513 PQLNDEI
+513 PMNNNEI

-530 TREPAMFA
+530 TREPVKFA
-538 SGISKIPYK
+538 SGINKIPYK
-547 KKEYEAMRWT
+547 SKTYEAMRWY
-557 DLYKALTTKSPIS
+557 DLYKALTIKSPIS
-570 NDVFKEDYYYYEI
+570 NDAFKEDYYYYEI
-583 EWRPKEI
+583 EWRPNEI

-596 SPDKM
+596 SEDKM
-601 VVVGY
+601 QVVGY

-645 NKNDIEGR
+645 NKSDIEGR
-653 VYEIVVE
+653 VYEIVIE

>member
-1 MFFVLKKINM
+1 MV

-17 ITLAFTFISCVK
+17 VVLAFAFVSCVNE
-29 KKVDFNPIVN
+29 DAHFNPMAN
-39 LPDEK
+39 FPDEDV
-44 IVVLDM
+44 VVLDM

-56 NDGIVIPSENQTEDG
+56 NEGVIIPSKNQCDEAA
-71 MFVFTFNAKAGQYY
+71 FVFTFNAEAGQYY

-91 ESYKFDNDNPLNN
+91 ESYKFEDDNPLNS
-104 ENFYGSWEDVNIGF
+104 ENFYGSWEDVNTGF
-118 KKVEESGLV
+118 KKVEESGIV
-127 TDAFRIAGNPRDEK
+127 TDVFRIVGNPRDEK
-141 KYYGADLTKN
+141 KYYGADITRN
-151 NFNEKAVNNVINAI
+151 TFSQDAVDNVVNAI
-165 RNTPEWFES
+165 RNTPDWLES
-174 IKVKAE
+174 VRQKAV
-180 NNGYDVDKQ
+180 NNNFTLERQ
-189 LYLDALWIINDNK
+189 LYLDAIWIINDNK
-202 NRGDVN
+202 NKGDVN

-219 YSFMLVLC
+219 YSFMLVVC
-227 DEQALNDIPDYIKN
+227 DEKSLNDIPDYIKN

-254 YVYFSNNR
+254 YVYFSNNKKR
-262 IKGVKTIVADKR
+262 NIDVIISPKR

-286 VFLDEMQVKT
+286 VFLDETLIKT
-296 DDYTIDNSNPKCSDS
+296 DNYSIDNSNPKCSDT
-311 EEMYSDALYKQFLSH
+311 EEMYSNALYKQFLSD
-326 VSQQYTLRNIP
+326 VSKQYTLRNIP

-343 SSEDSYTMQEYEEAK
+343 SDEDPYSMKEYEEAK
-358 SKYDS
+358 TKYVS
-363 SQLQYNYPVVTD
+363 SELQYNYPVVTD
-375 CLGSTVKLND
+375 CLGSTVRLND

-395 NDNLDDLHKES
+395 NDNLENLHKES
-406 TGVMT
+406 TGVIT

-445 IYQDEHPWNNRRTST
+445 IYQDNHAWNNRRVT
-460 AGGGYID
+460 AGGYID
-467 KNDDSENPVRRHDY
+467 KNDDTENPTRHSEY

-489 IVKASRYWPK
+489 IVKASRYWPQS
-499 YYYLEEDTRLQEEK
+499 YYPAEDTRLQTEN
-513 PQLNDEI
+513 PQMNNEI

-538 SGISKIPYK
+538 SGINKIPYMN
-547 KKEYEAMRWT
+547 KEYEAMRWT

-596 SPDKM
+596 SSDEM

-606 MNDEYTAIPNNQ
+606 MNDAYTAIPNNQ

-632 WPPIVF
+632 WPPVVF
-638 EQGLIPY
+638 EQGMIPY

-653 VYEIVVE
+653 VYEIVIE

>member
-1 MFFVLKKINM
+1 MM

-17 ITLAFTFISCVK
+17 VAFAFAFVSCVNE
-29 KKVDFNPIVN
+29 DAHFNPMAN
-39 LPDEK
+39 FPDEDV
-44 IVVLDM
+44 VVLDM

-56 NDGIVIPSENQTEDG
+56 NDGIVIPSVNQTEEG
-71 MFVFTFNAKAGQYY
+71 KFVFTFNAEAGQYY

-118 KKVEESGLV
+118 KKVEEDGLV
-127 TDAFRIAGNPRDEK
+127 TDAFRIVGNPRDEK

-151 NFNEKAVNNVINAI
+151 TFSQKAVDNVVNAI
-165 RNTPEWFES
+165 RNTPDWLES
-174 IKVKAE
+174 VRQKAV
-180 NNGYDVDKQ
+180 NNNFTLERQ
-189 LYLDALWIINDNK
+189 LYLDAIWIINDNK
-202 NRGDVN
+202 NKGDVN

-219 YSFMLVLC
+219 YSFMLVVC
-227 DEQALNDIPDYIKN
+227 DEKSLNDIPDYIKN
-241 ISLTDEN
+241 ISLTDDN

-254 YVYFSNNR
+254 YAYFSNNKKR
-262 IKGVKTIVADKR
+262 NIDVIISPKR

-286 VFLDEMQVKT
+286 VFLDETLIKT
-296 DDYTIDNSNPKCSDS
+296 DNYSIDNSNPKCSDT
-311 EEMYSDALYKQFLSH
+311 EEMYSNALYKQFLSD
-326 VSQQYTLRNIP
+326 VSKQYTLRNIP

-343 SSEDSYTMQEYEEAK
+343 SDDDPYTMKEYEEAK
-358 SKYDS
+358 TKYDS
-363 SQLQYNYPVVTD
+363 SELQYDYPVVTD
-375 CLGSTVKLND
+375 CLGSTVRLNE

-395 NDNLDDLHKES
+395 NDDMNNLHKES

-445 IYQDEHPWNNRRTST
+445 IYQDNHAWNNRRAT
-460 AGGGYID
+460 AGGYID
-467 KNDDSENPVRRHDY
+467 KNDDTENPTRHSEY

-489 IVKASRYWPK
+489 IVKASRYWPQS
-499 YYYLEEDTRLQEEK
+499 YYPAEDSRLQTEN
-513 PQLNDEI
+513 PQMNNEI

-538 SGISKIPYK
+538 SGINKIPYMN
-547 KKEYEAMRWT
+547 KEYEAMRWT

-596 SPDKM
+596 SPDEM

-606 MNDEYTAIPNNQ
+606 MNDAYTAIPNNQ

-653 VYEIVVE
+653 VYEIVIE

>member
-1 MFFVLKKINM
+1 MM

-17 ITLAFTFISCVK
+17 VAFAFTFVSCVNE
-29 KKVDFNPIVN
+29 DAHFNPMAN
-39 LPDEK
+39 FPDEDV
-44 IVVLDM
+44 VVLDM

-56 NDGIVIPSENQTEDG
+56 NDGIVIPSVNQTEEG
-71 MFVFTFNAKAGQYY
+71 KFVFTFNAEAGQYY

-118 KKVEESGLV
+118 KKVEEDGLV
-127 TDAFRIAGNPRDEK
+127 TDAFRIVGNPRDEK

-151 NFNEKAVNNVINAI
+151 TFSQKAVDNVVNAI
-165 RNTPEWFES
+165 RNTPDWLES
-174 IKVKAE
+174 VRQKAV
-180 NNGYDVDKQ
+180 NNNFTLERQ
-189 LYLDALWIINDNK
+189 LYLDAIWIINDNK
-202 NRGDVN
+202 NKGDVN

-219 YSFMLVLC
+219 YSFMLVVC
-227 DEQALNDIPDYIKN
+227 DEKSLNDIPDYIKN
-241 ISLTDEN
+241 ISLTDDN

-254 YVYFSNNR
+254 YAYFSNNKKR
-262 IKGVKTIVADKR
+262 NIDVIISPKR

-286 VFLDEMQVKT
+286 VFLDETLIKT
-296 DDYTIDNSNPKCSDS
+296 DNYSIDNSNPKCSDT
-311 EEMYSDALYKQFLSH
+311 EEMYSNALYKQFLSD
-326 VSQQYTLRNIP
+326 VSKQYTLRNIP

-343 SSEDSYTMQEYEEAK
+343 SDDDPYTMKEYEEAK
-358 SKYDS
+358 TKYDS
-363 SQLQYNYPVVTD
+363 SELQYDYPVVTD
-375 CLGSTVKLND
+375 CLGSTVRLNE

-395 NDNLDDLHKES
+395 NDDMNNLHKES

-445 IYQDEHPWNNRRTST
+445 IYQDNHAWNNRRAT
-460 AGGGYID
+460 AGGYID
-467 KNDDSENPVRRHDY
+467 KNDDTENPTRHSEY

-489 IVKASRYWPK
+489 IVKASRYWPQS
-499 YYYLEEDTRLQEEK
+499 YYPAEDSRLQTEN
-513 PQLNDEI
+513 PQMNNEI

-538 SGISKIPYK
+538 SGINKIPYMN
-547 KKEYEAMRWT
+547 KEYEAMRWT

-596 SPDKM
+596 SPDEM

-606 MNDEYTAIPNNQ
+606 MNDAYTAIPNNQ

-653 VYEIVVE
+653 VYEIVIE

>member
-1 MFFVLKKINM
+1 M

-17 ITLAFTFISCVK
+17 IVFAFSFMSCVHED
-29 KKVDFNPIVN
+29 VQFNPMVN
-39 LPDEK
+39 FPGDS

-56 NDGIVIPSENQTEDG
+56 NDGIVIPSVNQSENG
-71 MFVFTFNAKAGQYY
+71 MFVFNFNAKAGQYY

-91 ESYKFDNDNPLNN
+91 ESYKFDNDNNLNN

-118 KKVEESGLV
+118 KKVEKSGLV
-127 TDAFRIAGNPRDEK
+127 TDSFRIVGNPRDEK

-151 NFNEKAVNNVINAI
+151 TFSQEAVDNVINAI
-165 RNTPEWFES
+165 RNTPEWLES
-174 IKVKAE
+174 VRQKAV
-180 NNGYDVDKQ
+180 NNNFTLDRQ
-189 LYLDALWIINDNK
+189 LYLDAIWIINNNK
-202 NRGDVN
+202 NIGDVN

-219 YSFMLVLC
+219 YSFMLVVCNEKSLK
-227 DEQALNDIPDYIKN
+227 DIPDYIKN
-241 ISLTDEN
+241 ISLTDESRN
-248 GSYVNP
+248 YVNP
-254 YVYFSNNR
+254 YAYFSKNKDKSVNVV
-262 IKGVKTIVADKR
+262 ISPKR

-286 VFLDEMQVKT
+286 LFLDETTVKT
-296 DDYTIDNSNPKCSDS
+296 DDYEINNSNPRCSDS
-311 EEMYSDALYKQFLSH
+311 EEMYSNALYKQFLSD
-326 VSQQYTLRNIP
+326 VSRQYTLRNIP

-343 SSEDSYTMQEYEEAK
+343 SDEDPYTMKEYEEAK
-358 SKYDS
+358 TKYDS
-363 SQLQYNYPVVTD
+363 SQLQYNYPVVTE
-375 CLGSTVKLND
+375 CLGKTVKINE

-395 NDNLDDLHKES
+395 NDDLSNLKKES
-406 TGVMT
+406 TGIIT
-411 RVGFTYGKY
+411 RVGFTYGKF

-445 IYQDEHPWNNRRTST
+445 IYQDNHAWNNRRATE
-460 AGGGYID
+460 GGYID
-467 KNDDSENPVRRHDY
+467 KNDDTENPVRHSEY

-489 IVKASRYWPK
+489 IVKASRHWPQA
-499 YYYLEEDTRLQEEK
+499 YYSKNDTRFQDEN
-513 PQLNDEI
+513 PMFNNEI

-530 TREPAMFA
+530 TKEPSKF
-538 SGISKIPYK
+538 SYGRNEISYQGKQF
-547 KKEYEAMRWT
+547 ETMRWT
-557 DLYKALTTKSPIS
+557 DLYKALTIKSPIN
-570 NDVFKEDYYYYEI
+570 NDIFKEDYYYYEI

-596 SPDKM
+596 SPDEM

-606 MNDEYTAIPNNQ
+606 MNDKYTAIPNNQ

-645 NKNDIEGR
+645 NKSDIEGR

>member
-1 MFFVLKKINM
+1 M
-11 KKIFLI
+11 KKIILI
-17 ITLAFTFISCVK
+17 ISVIIFISCGGNEEIY
-29 KKVDFNPIVN
+29 FNPMAN
-39 LPDEK
+39 FPDENM
-44 IVVLDM
+44 ITLDM

-56 NDGIVIPSENQTEDG
+56 NEGIVIPSASQAEDG
-71 MFVFTFNAKAGQYY
+71 RFVFSFEAEEGQYY

-91 ESYKFDNDNPLNN
+91 ESYKFDDDNPLNN

-118 KKVEESGLV
+118 KKVEATGLV
-127 TDAFRIAGNPRDEK
+127 TDSFRIVGNPRDER
-141 KYYGADLTKN
+141 KYYGADLTENSLSEEAINK
-151 NFNEKAVNNVINAI
+151 VINSI
-165 RNTPEWFES
+165 RNTPEWLAS
-174 IKVKAE
+174 IEEKAK
-180 NNGYDVDKQ
+180 NNGYDVDRQ
-189 LYLDALWIINDNK
+189 LYLDAIWIINDNK

-219 YSFMLVLC
+219 YSFMLVIC
-227 DEQALNDIPDYIKN
+227 DEKALNKIPDYIKN
-241 ISLTDEN
+241 INLTDEN
-248 GSYVNP
+248 GDFVNP
-254 YVYFSNNR
+254 YSYFSQNKNKN
-262 IKGVKTIVADKR
+262 IDVIISDKR

-286 VFLDEMQVKT
+286 IFLDEMQIKT
-296 DDYTIDNSNPKCSDS
+296 DDYTVDNSNPRSSNSD
-311 EEMYSDALYKQFLSH
+311 EMYSNALYKQFLSH

-343 SSEDSYTMQEYEEAK
+343 SDDEPYTMKEYEEAMT
-358 SKYDS
+358 KYDS

-375 CLGSTVKLND
+375 RLGSTVKLNE

-395 NDNLDDLHKES
+395 NDDVANLQKES
-406 TGVMT
+406 TGIMT
-411 RVGFTYGKY
+411 RVGFTYGKF

-445 IYQDEHPWNNRRTST
+445 IYQDEHAWNNRRTST

-489 IVKASRYWPK
+489 IVKASRYWPQN
-499 YYYLEEDTRLQEEK
+499 YYLPEDTRLLTENPK
-513 PQLNDEI
+513 SNDEI

-530 TREPAMFA
+530 TPEPSKFS
-538 SGISKIPYK
+538 SGINKISYNGNK
-547 KKEYEAMRWT
+547 YEAMRWY
-557 DLYKALTTKSPIS
+557 DLYKALTIKSPIS

-583 EWRPKEI
+583 EWRPDEI

-596 SPDKM
+596 SPDEM
-601 VVVGY
+601 MVVGY

-632 WPPIVF
+632 WPPVVF

-645 NKNDIEGR
+645 NKSDIEGR

>member
-1 MFFVLKKINM
+1 M
-11 KKIFLI
+11 KRIFLI
-17 ITLAFTFISCVK
+17 LLSSLLFSCTNGDHAFDPMANF
-29 KKVDFNPIVN
+29 
-39 LPDEK
+39 PDED
-44 IVVLDM
+44 VVSLDM

-56 NDGIVIPSENQTEDG
+56 NDGIVIPSANQCDEAA
-71 MFVFTFNAKAGQYY
+71 FVFSFNAKEGQYY

-91 ESYKFDNDNPLNN
+91 ESYKFNNDNPLNS

-118 KKVEESGLV
+118 KKVEKTGLQ
-127 TDAFRIAGNPRDEK
+127 TDSFRIVGNPRDER
-141 KYYGADLTKN
+141 KYYGADLSKN
-151 NFNEKAVNNVINAI
+151 SFSEEAVDNVINAI
-165 RNTPEWFES
+165 YNTPEWLES
-174 IKVKAE
+174 VKIKAD
-180 NNGYDVDKQ
+180 NNGNSLDKQ
-189 LYLDALWIINDNK
+189 LYLDAIWIINDNK

-219 YSFMLVLC
+219 YSFMLVIC
-227 DEQALNDIPDYIKN
+227 DEKAMNEIPDYIKN

-248 GSYVNP
+248 GNFVNP
-254 YVYFSNNR
+254 YAYFLNNNSDD
-262 IKGVKTIVADKR
+262 IDVIISPKT

-286 VFLDEMQVKT
+286 VFLDETQIKT
-296 DDYTIDNSNPKCSDS
+296 DDYSVDNSNPRCSDS
-311 EEMYSDALYKQFLSH
+311 DEMYSNALYKQFLSH

-343 SSEDSYTMQEYEEAK
+343 SDDDPFTMKEYEDAK
-358 SKYDS
+358 TKYDS
-363 SQLQYNYPVVTD
+363 AQLQYNYPFVTD

-395 NDNLDDLHKES
+395 NNDMNNLQKES
-406 TGVMT
+406 TGVIT

-445 IYQDEHPWNNRRTST
+445 IYQDEHAWNNRRTST

-467 KNDDSENPVRRHDY
+467 KNDDSENPVRRYDY

-489 IVKASRYWPK
+489 IVKASRYWPEM
-499 YYYLEEDTRLQEEK
+499 YYASEDKRFEEETPK
-513 PQLNDEI
+513 FNNEI

-530 TREPAMFA
+530 TPEPDKFA
-538 SGISKIPYK
+538 SGINKIPYDN
-547 KKEYEAMRWT
+547 KEYDAMRWT
-557 DLYKALTTKSPIS
+557 DLYKALTLKSPIS

-583 EWRPKEI
+583 EWRPEEI
-590 IWRVGP
+590 IWRIGP
-596 SPDKM
+596 SPDEM
-601 VVVGY
+601 TVVGY
-606 MNDEYTAIPNNQ
+606 MNDEYTSIPNNQ
-618 MLCIVTQEY
+618 MLCIITQEY

-632 WPPIVF
+632 WPPVVF

-645 NKNDIEGR
+645 NKTDIEGK
-653 VYEIVVE
+653 VYEIVIE

>member
-1 MFFVLKKINM
+1 MV

-17 ITLAFTFISCVK
+17 VVFAFAFVSCVNE
-29 KKVDFNPIVN
+29 DAHFNPMAN
-39 LPDEK
+39 FPDEDV
-44 IVVLDM
+44 VVLDM

-56 NDGIVIPSENQTEDG
+56 NEGVIIPSKNQCDEAA
-71 MFVFTFNAKAGQYY
+71 FVFTFNAEAGQYY

-91 ESYKFDNDNPLNN
+91 ESYKFEDDNPLNS

-118 KKVEESGLV
+118 KKVEEDGLV
-127 TDAFRIAGNPRDEK
+127 TDAFRIVGNPRDEK
-141 KYYGADLTKN
+141 KYYGSDLTKN
-151 NFNEKAVNNVINAI
+151 TFSQKAVDKVVTAI
-165 RNTPEWFES
+165 RNTPDWLES
-174 IKVKAE
+174 VRQKAV
-180 NNGYDVDKQ
+180 NNNFTLERQ
-189 LYLDALWIINDNK
+189 LYLDAIWIINDNK
-202 NRGDVN
+202 NKGDVN

-219 YSFMLVLC
+219 YSFMLVVC
-227 DEQALNDIPDYIKN
+227 DEKSLNDIPDYIKN

-254 YVYFSNNR
+254 YVYFSNNKKR
-262 IKGVKTIVADKR
+262 NIDVIISPKR

-286 VFLDEMQVKT
+286 VFLDETLIKT
-296 DDYTIDNSNPKCSDS
+296 DNYSIDNSNPKCSDT
-311 EEMYSDALYKQFLSH
+311 EEMYSNALYKQFLSD
-326 VSQQYTLRNIP
+326 VSKQYTLRNIP

-343 SSEDSYTMQEYEEAK
+343 SDDDPYTMKEYEEAK
-358 SKYDS
+358 TKYDS
-363 SQLQYNYPVVTD
+363 SELQYNYPVVTD
-375 CLGSTVKLND
+375 CLGSTVRLND

-395 NDNLDDLHKES
+395 NDNLENLHKES
-406 TGVMT
+406 TGVIT

-445 IYQDEHPWNNRRTST
+445 IYQDNHAWNNRRVT
-460 AGGGYID
+460 AGGYID
-467 KNDDSENPVRRHDY
+467 KNDDTENPTRHSEY

-489 IVKASRYWPK
+489 IVKASRYWPQS
-499 YYYLEEDTRLQEEK
+499 YYPAEDTRLQTEN
-513 PQLNDEI
+513 PQMNNEI

-538 SGISKIPYK
+538 SGINKIPYMN
-547 KKEYEAMRWT
+547 KEYEAMRWT

-596 SPDKM
+596 SSDEM

-606 MNDEYTAIPNNQ
+606 MNDAYTAIPNNQ

-632 WPPIVF
+632 WPPVVF

-653 VYEIVVE
+653 VYEIVIE

>member
-1 MFFVLKKINM
+1 M
-11 KKIFLI
+11 KRILVFLI
-17 ITLAFTFISCVK
+17 CLSLFSCK
-29 KKVDFNPIVN
+29 DDINFNPMSN
-39 LPDEK
+39 FPDEK
-44 IVVLDM
+44 TVALDM
-50 DLKGVV
+50 DLRNVV
-56 NDGIVIPSENQTEDG
+56 NEGIVIPSDNQCESG
-71 MFVFTFNAKAGQYY
+71 FAFTFNAKKGQYY
-85 KIFYQN
+85 KIYYQN

-104 ENFYGSWEDVNIGF
+104 ENFYGSWEDVSVGF
-118 KKVEESGLV
+118 KKVGESGIV
-127 TDAFRIAGNPRDEK
+127 TDYFRIVGNPRDEK

-151 NFNEKAVNNVINAI
+151 NFNKEAVDNVINNI
-165 RNTPEWFES
+165 KSTPEWFAS
-174 IKVKAE
+174 VKEKAI
-180 NNGYDVDKQ
+180 NNGNNLDEQ
-189 LYLDALWIINDNK
+189 LYLDAIWIINDNK

-219 YSFMLVLC
+219 YSFILVVC
-227 DEQALNDIPDYIKN
+227 DEDALNQIPDYIKN

-248 GSYVNP
+248 GALVNP
-254 YVYFSNNR
+254 YSYFSKNKN
-262 IKGVKTIVADKR
+262 KGIEVVVSDRR

-286 VFLDEMQVKT
+286 VFLDETQIKT
-296 DDYTIDNSNPKCSDS
+296 NDYSVDNSNPRCSDS
-311 EEMYSDALYKQFLSH
+311 EEMYSNALYKQFLSH

-337 LIKDVV
+337 LVKDVV
-343 SSEDSYTMQEYEEAK
+343 SDDDPYTMKEYEEART
-358 SKYDS
+358 KYDS
-363 SQLQYNYPVVTD
+363 AQLQYNYPFVTD
-375 CLGSTVKLND
+375 CLGSTVRLND

-395 NDNLDDLHKES
+395 NDDLDNLQKES
-406 TGVMT
+406 TGIMT
-411 RVGFTYGKY
+411 RVGFTYGKF

-460 AGGGYID
+460 AGGGYVD

-489 IVKASRYWPK
+489 IVKASRYWPDF
-499 YYYLEEDTRLQEEK
+499 YYTEK
-513 PQLNDEI
+513 EYIATENPMNNNEI

-530 TREPAMFA
+530 TREPVKFA
-538 SGISKIPYK
+538 SGINKIPYK
-547 KKEYEAMRWT
+547 SNTYEAMRWY
-557 DLYKALTTKSPIS
+557 DLYKALTIKSPIS
-570 NDVFKEDYYYYEI
+570 NEFFKEDYYYYEI
-583 EWRPKEI
+583 EWRPNEI

-596 SPDKM
+596 SEDKM
-601 VVVGY
+601 QLVGY

-645 NKNDIEGR
+645 NKSDIEGR
-653 VYEIVVE
+653 VYEIVIE

>member
-1 MFFVLKKINM
+1 M

-17 ITLAFTFISCVK
+17 VAFAFAFVSCVNE
-29 KKVDFNPIVN
+29 DAHFNPMAN
-39 LPDEK
+39 FPDEDV
-44 IVVLDM
+44 VVLDM

-56 NDGIVIPSENQTEDG
+56 NDGIVIPSVNQTEEG
-71 MFVFTFNAKAGQYY
+71 KFVFTFNAEAGQYY

-118 KKVEESGLV
+118 KKVKEDGLV
-127 TDAFRIAGNPRDEK
+127 TDAFRIVGNPRDEK
-141 KYYGADLTKN
+141 KYYGADLTQN
-151 NFNEKAVNNVINAI
+151 TFSQNAVDNVVNAI
-165 RNTPEWFES
+165 RNTPDWLES
-174 IKVKAE
+174 VRQKAV
-180 NNGYDVDKQ
+180 NNNFTLERQ
-189 LYLDALWIINDNK
+189 LYLDAIWIINDNK
-202 NRGDVN
+202 NKGDVN

-219 YSFMLVLC
+219 YSFMLVVC
-227 DEQALNDIPDYIKN
+227 DEKSLNDIPDYIKN

-254 YVYFSNNR
+254 YVYFSNNKKR
-262 IKGVKTIVADKR
+262 NIDVIISPKR

-286 VFLDEMQVKT
+286 VFLGETLIKT
-296 DDYTIDNSNPKCSDS
+296 DNYSIDNSNPKCSDT
-311 EEMYSDALYKQFLSH
+311 EEMYSNALYKQFLSD
-326 VSQQYTLRNIP
+326 VSKQYTLRNIP

-343 SSEDSYTMQEYEEAK
+343 SDDDPYTMKEYEEAK
-358 SKYDS
+358 TKYDS
-363 SQLQYNYPVVTD
+363 SELQYDYPVVTD
-375 CLGSTVKLND
+375 CLGRTVRLND

-395 NDNLDDLHKES
+395 NDDMNNLHKES

-445 IYQDEHPWNNRRTST
+445 IYQDNHAWNNRRAT
-460 AGGGYID
+460 AGGYID
-467 KNDDSENPVRRHDY
+467 KNDDTENPTRHSEY

-489 IVKASRYWPK
+489 IVKASRYWPQS
-499 YYYLEEDTRLQEEK
+499 YYPAEDSRLQTEN
-513 PQLNDEI
+513 PQMNNEI

-538 SGISKIPYK
+538 SGINKIPYMN
-547 KKEYEAMRWT
+547 KEYEAMRWT

-596 SPDKM
+596 SPDEM

-606 MNDEYTAIPNNQ
+606 MNDAYTAIPNNQ

-653 VYEIVVE
+653 VYEIVIE